1 MRMQLFNVQSKT
13 VSGVYGGKDFRKS
26 VEWKRVGVTAS
37 DSGDD
42 GTGELRWLGWEDW
55 EKEW

>member
-42 GTGELRWLGWEDW
+42 GTGELR
-55 EKEW
+55 